1 MLTFISLTDILRYHS
16 IIPSI
21 CGIPGDLHI
30 IGNKRRA
37 SDIEDDTSDEDE
49 QDQAR
54 FVLYYNSDSS
64 SVRSRPYFI
73 DLLVIA

>member
-1 MLTFISLTDILRYHS
+1 M
-16 IIPSI
+16 
-21 CGIPGDLHI
+21 PGDPHM

-54 FVLYYNSDSS
+54 FVLYYNPDSS
-64 SVRSRPYFI
+64 SVRSCPYLVSLF
-73 DLLVIA
+73 VIA